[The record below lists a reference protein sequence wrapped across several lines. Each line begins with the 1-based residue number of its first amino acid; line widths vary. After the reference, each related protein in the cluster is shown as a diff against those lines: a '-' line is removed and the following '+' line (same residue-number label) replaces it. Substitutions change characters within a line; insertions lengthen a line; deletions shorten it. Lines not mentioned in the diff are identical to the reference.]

1 MPKQD
6 PAILSEVSVSLPFG
20 IGSAKWKADPTERN
34 AAWSLYVELVTRIAV
49 QPLGEDHGLLR
60 EAMNSLYTMFAT
72 TREVLKQSGPK
83 VGASRNS
90 VGGIAIAVLN
100 NGLRPFL
107 TKWHPLLQE
116 WELKKK
122 AEVSLQQHERS
133 WEHEQQLQQELEK
146 LRNDLAQYADALA
159 KIANIEN

>member
-1 MPKQD
+1 
-6 PAILSEVSVSLPFG
+6 
-20 IGSAKWKADPTERN
+20 
-34 AAWSLYVELVTRIAV
+34 
-49 QPLGEDHGLLR
+49 
-60 EAMNSLYTMFAT
+60 MFAT

-133 WEHEQQLQQELEK
+133 WEHEQQLRQELEK